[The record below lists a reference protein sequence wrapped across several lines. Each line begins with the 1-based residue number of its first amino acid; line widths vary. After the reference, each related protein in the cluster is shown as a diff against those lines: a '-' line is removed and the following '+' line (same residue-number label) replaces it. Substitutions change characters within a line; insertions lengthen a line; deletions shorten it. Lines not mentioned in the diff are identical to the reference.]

1 MKFMI
6 AALTLLALGASA
18 APDPQPAMSFR
29 EVSITVG
36 KGPKCIALAD
46 VNHDGKVDLLVGNAD
61 DDNLSVLLG
70 DGRGNFRQASDSPFP
85 AGHNPNDMVVGDMN
99 SDGNLDL
106 VIANHQSP
114 YITILLGNGKGGFR
128 PAPNSPYD
136 VHSEPHPHGV
146 AIGDFNG
153 DGKPDVVTDSWGTNQ
168 IELLFG
174 KGNGEIDPRAH
185 YFRVGR
191 RPYERLRS
199 ADFNKDGHP
208 DVVTTD
214 LDADASTVL
223 LGDGRGGF
231 QEAVGSP
238 FPSGAK
244 PWEVAVDDIN
254 KDGNPDLVIIP
265 YERDVKDA
273 SEVAM
278 TVLLGDG
285 KGGFRPMT
293 GSPFSLAD
301 CHGPNSVATGDINGD
316 GLRDIVVS
324 CAQSRNMLFFLDSR
338 NGTFV
343 VHTRRSQG
351 GWGAIAVGDLNE
363 DGKDDVVVA
372 NNEDNTVTVLLS
384 R

>member
-1 MKFMI
+1 MKFMM
-6 AALTLLALGASA
+6 ALTLLALGVSA

-29 EVSITVG
+29 EVSISVG

-61 DDNLSVLLG
+61 DSTLSVLLG
-70 DGRGNFRQASDSPFP
+70 DGRGNFRQSSGSPFP
-85 AGHNPNDMVVGDMN
+85 AGHYPNDMVVGDMN

-146 AIGDFNG
+146 ALGDFNG
-153 DGKPDVVTDSWGTNQ
+153 DGKLDVVTDSWGTNQ
-168 IELLFG
+168 IELLLG

-185 YFRVGR
+185 YFQVGR

-223 LGDGRGGF
+223 LGDSSGGF
-231 QEAVGSP
+231 HEAVGSP

-285 KGGFRPMT
+285 RGGFRPMT
-293 GSPFSLAD
+293 GSPLPLAD

-316 GLRDIVVS
+316 GVRDIVVS
-324 CAQSRNMLFFLDSR
+324 CAQNRNILFFLGSR
-338 NGTFV
+338 DGTFV

-363 DGKDDVVVA
+363 DDKDDVVVA